1 MGEAIFPRVRSRGSY
16 TIARVTS
23 YLSRWLMFFLL
34 NWAVIATAANGR
46 QLETPARYLG
56 SASCSSSSCHGGAGE
71 RHNQF
76 IIWSQ
81 RDFHTKAFLILTTAR
96 STQIARSLGIQNA
109 ERSSRCTVC
118 HSPLATVAQS
128 RLVPPEQ
135 HAQGVACESCHGPA
149 ESWLRSHTR
158 RDYTYAMRVGSGMRD
173 LRNIYVRANACV
185 ACHQVLEDQIAAS
198 GHPPLFFELT
208 TQLKFEPPHW
218 RELGESPVRTW
229 LAGQATALRELSWN
243 SALHNEHSSDRP
255 DAQHAALVWL
265 LAKATALDASLPK
278 IPEGAS
284 LDMMQQAADRLA
296 RQVSARDLDR
306 SYASNLLHVLA
317 SSGSDFSSP
326 SFRPADAL
334 FYSAKR
340 LVLALEAL
348 TGEGE
353 MNSRYL
359 SEIRQLRTD
368 VATVSSFDISNFVR
382 DLDSL
387 RVKLEAEH
395 R

>member
-1 MGEAIFPRVRSRGSY
+1 MGEANFPRFRSCGSY
-16 TIARVTS
+16 TVARVTRS
-23 YLSRWLMFFLL
+23 LSRWLTFFLL
-34 NWAVIATAANGR
+34 DCAVIATVAYGR
-46 QLETPARYLG
+46 QLETSARYLG

-76 IIWSQ
+76 ITWSQ

-96 STQIARSLGIQNA
+96 STQIAQSLGIQNA
-109 ERSSRCTVC
+109 ERSPRCTVC

-128 RLVPPEQ
+128 RLVLREQ
-135 HAQGVACESCHGPA
+135 REQAVACESCHGPA

-296 RQVSARDLDR
+296 RQASARDLDR

-359 SEIRQLRTD
+359 SEIRQLSTD
-368 VATVSSFDISNFVR
+368 VATASGFDISSFVR

-387 RVKLEAEH
+387 RVKLENE
-395 R
+395 RR